1 MSNPSVVIVGPG
13 AMGLFHAA
21 RLTESGLPVTLLH
34 HDTRRARLL
43 DSSGITVER
52 AEGTISVPVPCL
64 ADPQKL
70 DVPDLIIIF
79 VKAYHTLAA
88 AQSAALVPGEAPVL
102 TLQNGL
108 GNWEALAE
116 HLPLARILAGTT
128 SSGAT
133 LLAEGH
139 IREAGVG
146 VIRLGAPNAALA
158 VAERAAAI
166 LGSGGLAVEIAAD
179 IEPVLWHKAMI
190 NAAVNPLTAL
200 AGLPNGEMWADA
212 SLRAQA
218 IALAEEV
225 LMVADECGIALRPLL
240 GGRSPAD
247 ILADI
252 CRLTAD
258 NRTSMLQ
265 DILFGR
271 PTEIDAINGEIARRA
286 RDCGLRAPLCEQMV
300 KKVHA
305 LPRGE

>member
-1 MSNPSVVIVGPG
+1 
-13 AMGLFHAA
+13 
-21 RLTESGLPVTLLH
+21 
-34 HDTRRARLL
+34 
-43 DSSGITVER
+43 
-52 AEGTISVPVPCL
+52 
-64 ADPQKL
+64 
-70 DVPDLIIIF
+70 

-88 AQSAALVPGEAPVL
+88 AQSAALIPGEAPVL

-146 VIRLGAPNAALA
+146 IIRLGAPNALSAAGAPL
-158 VAERAAAI
+158 AERAAD
-166 LGSGGLAVEIAAD
+166 LLRSGGLAAEVAAD
-179 IEPVLWHKAMI
+179 IEPVLWHKAMV

-200 AGLPNGEMWADA
+200 SGLRNGEMWADP

-218 IALAEEV
+218 IAVAEEV
-225 LMVADECGIALRPLL
+225 LAVADECGIALRPLL
-240 GGRSPAD
+240 GAFPPAD
-247 ILADI
+247 ALADV

-286 RDCGLRAPLCEQMV
+286 RDCGLRAPLCEQMA
-300 KKVHA
+300 KKVRA

>member
-1 MSNPSVVIVGPG
+1 MSNPSVVIIGPG

-21 RLTESGLPVTLLH
+21 RLTEAGLSVTLLH
-34 HDTRRARLL
+34 HDARRARLIA
-43 DSSGITVER
+43 SSGITVER
-52 AEGTISVPVPCL
+52 AEGTANIPVPCR
-64 ADPQKL
+64 ADPRKL
-70 DVPDLIIIF
+70 DAPDLIVIF
-79 VKAYHTLAA
+79 VKAYHTLLA
-88 AQSAALVPGEAPVL
+88 AQSAALIPGEAPVL

-116 HLPLARILAGTT
+116 RLPLARILAGTT

-139 IREAGVG
+139 VREAGVG
-146 VIRLGAPNAALA
+146 VIRLGAPNAPAA
-158 VAERAAAI
+158 TAERAAA
-166 LGSGGLAVEIAAD
+166 LLRCGGLSVEAVAD

-200 AGLPNGEMWADA
+200 SGLPNGEMWADPG
-212 SLRAQA
+212 LRAQA

-240 GGRSPAD
+240 GDRSPAD

-265 DILFGR
+265 DITFGR
-271 PTEIDAINGEIARRA
+271 STEIDAINGEIARRA
-286 RDCGLRAPLCEQMV
+286 RDCGFRAPLCEQIV